1 VDLDTYYNLIEEM
14 GKYRGYGVH
23 NGVDKVA
30 EKFNQQYDTTRAI
43 RSQYLQR
50 KSIKNYY
57 KVKDKAG
64 MYHKQWKEGKSI
76 GEIALDVDFPPVLLA
91 NFLMLKMRFSKK
103 KSKEIMKNT
112 NLVKN
117 NKRLKDDLDEI
128 LSRDELYTP
137 RSHDKQSAEGNRRE
151 DKIGEWLDKKNIEYF
166 TENDLRAGTVEGK
179 TPDFLLLEP
188 MDWHGDKYNWIESK
202 ASFGDDYIHRKNHRG
217 QVTQYVELYGQGI
230 LVYWY
235 GYLDNLK
242 SRGYTIV
249 DRREMGLK

>member
-14 GKYRGYGVH
+14 GNYPGYGVH
-23 NGVDKVA
+23 SGVEEVA
-30 EKFNQQYDTTRAI
+30 KKLNQPYDSTRAI

-50 KSIKNYY
+50 KSIKNHY

-64 MYHKQWKEGKSI
+64 LYYKEWQKGKSI
-76 GEIALDVDFPPVLLA
+76 AEIALDVDFPPVLLA

-103 KSKEIMKNT
+103 RTKEIMKNT
-112 NLVKN
+112 HLVKK
-117 NKRLKDDLDEI
+117 NKRLKDELDEI
-128 LSRDELYTP
+128 LGRDELYTL

-151 DKIGEWLDKKNIEYF
+151 DRIADWLDKKDIKYF

-188 MDWHGDKYNWIESK
+188 MDWHGDQYNWIESK
-202 ASFGDDYIHRKNHRG
+202 ASFGDEYIHRKNHG
-217 QVTQYVELYGQGI
+217 KQVSKYVELYGQGI

-235 GYLDNLK
+235 GYLDVLK
-242 SRGYTIV
+242 SRGYTII
-249 DRREMGLK
+249 DRREMGME

>member
-1 VDLDTYYNLIEEM
+1 MDLDTYYKLIEEM
-14 GKYRGYGVH
+14 GKYPGYGVH
-23 NGVDKVA
+23 SGVDKVA
-30 EKFNQQYDTTRAI
+30 EKLNQPYDSTRAI

-64 MYHKQWKEGKSI
+64 RYHKEWQNGKTI

-103 KSKEIMKNT
+103 KTKEIMKNT

-117 NKRLKDDLDEI
+117 NKRLKSELDEI
-128 LSRDELYTP
+128 LGRDELYTY

-151 DKIGEWLDKKNIEYF
+151 DRIAEWLDKKELEYF
-166 TENDLRAGTVEGK
+166 TEKDLRAGTVEGK

-188 MDWHGDKYNWIESK
+188 MEWHGDKYNWIECK
-202 ASFGDDYIHRKNHRG
+202 ASFGDEYIHRKNHRG
-217 QVTQYVELYGQGI
+217 QVSQYVELYGQGM

-235 GYLDNLK
+235 GYLDVLK
-242 SRGYTIV
+242 SKGYTIIN
-249 DRREMGLK
+249 RREMGME

>member
-1 VDLDTYYNLIEEM
+1 MNLDTYYKLIEELE
-14 GKYRGYGVH
+14 KYPGYGVH
-23 NGVDKVA
+23 TGVDKVS
-30 EKFNQQYDTTRAI
+30 EKIGQPYDATRAI

-50 KSIKNYY
+50 KSIKNHY

-64 MYHKQWKEGKSI
+64 SLYRVWKDGKTLS
-76 GEIALDVDFPPVLLA
+76 ELALQVDFPPILLA

-103 KSKEIMKNT
+103 RTKEIMKNT
-112 NLVKN
+112 NLIKG
-117 NKRLKDDLDEI
+117 NKRLKDELDEI
-128 LSRDELYTP
+128 IGRDELYTP

-151 DKIGEWLDKKNIEYF
+151 DLIAELLDEKEISYF
-166 TENDLRAGTVEGK
+166 TEEDLRAGTIEGK
-179 TPDFLLLEP
+179 TPDFLLKKP
-188 MDWHGDKYNWIESK
+188 INWHGDEYNWIESK
-202 ASFGDDYIHRKNHRG
+202 ASFGDEYIHRKNHGG
-217 QVTQYVELYGQGI
+217 QVSKYVELYGQGI